1 MSCSPDSRDGEDR
14 DRRKGTKFR
23 AFALLESAPVAEV
36 DPKEI
41 RALANLA
48 RLQLSDEQVDAFAPQ
63 VSQILGYL
71 QQLAQVDVEGV
82 EPFVGPELPEIKLRA
97 DEPAPAFERAK
108 LLSGVPENDGVHV
121 LVPKFKEES

>member
-1 MSCSPDSRDGEDR
+1 
-14 DRRKGTKFR
+14 
-23 AFALLESAPVAEV
+23 VAEV
-36 DPKEI
+36 DSQEI

-71 QQLAQVDVEGV
+71 QQLAAVDVEGV
-82 EPFVGPELPEIKLRA
+82 EPFVGPELPEIKLRS
-97 DEPAPAFERAK
+97 DEPAPAFDRAK
-108 LLSGVPENDGVHV
+108 ALSGAAESDGLHV